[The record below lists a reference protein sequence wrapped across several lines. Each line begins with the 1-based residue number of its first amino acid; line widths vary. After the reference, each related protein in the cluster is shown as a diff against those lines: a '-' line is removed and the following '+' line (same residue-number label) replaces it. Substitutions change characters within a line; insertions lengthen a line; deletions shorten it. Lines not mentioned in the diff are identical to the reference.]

1 MLRKMLKWKRL
12 SWRAPSLRRIQKIAK
27 RLEKEELTDFAASNE
42 WLEKWKKMYLVREN
56 KLHREANEVS
66 TTTVQA

>member
-1 MLRKMLKWKRL
+1 MVRKMHKWKRP

-27 RLEKEELTDFAASNE
+27 RLEKEELTDFAASDE
-42 WLEKWKKMYLVREN
+42 WLEKWKQIYRVREN